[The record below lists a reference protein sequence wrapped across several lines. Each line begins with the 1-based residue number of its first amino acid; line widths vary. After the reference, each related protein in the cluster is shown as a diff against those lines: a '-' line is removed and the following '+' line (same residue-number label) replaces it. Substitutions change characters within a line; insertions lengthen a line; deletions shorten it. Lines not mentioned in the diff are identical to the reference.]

1 MANTHRSSAS
11 DTPAVSRPSIAAAS
25 PPRPLA
31 SCHRVLLVGALAAA
45 FSLGIAR
52 AVDVKALWEKHCT
65 QCHGPDGKGLTK
77 MGKKLSIRDLT
88 DAKVQGEVSDEQM
101 RRNIKDGVKDA
112 TGKIRMKP
120 AENVSDAEI
129 SALVGYVRTLKSK

>member
-1 MANTHRSSAS
+1 MANMHRPSPS
-11 DTPAVSRPSIAAAS
+11 DPCAVSRPSITSFA
-25 PPRPLA
+25 PRSLPSYA
-31 SCHRVLLVGALAAA
+31 RVLLAGVLAATL
-45 FSLGIAR
+45 SIGIAR

-77 MGKKLSIRDLT
+77 MGKKLSIRNLT
-88 DAKVQGEVSDEQM
+88 DAKVQAEVSDEQM

-129 SALVGYVRTLKSK
+129 NALIGYVRTLKSK